1 MTVDKVKAPER
12 HACVAGPFGSSISS
26 KFFVEKGVPVIRGS
40 NLSLGLERFISSNFV
55 FIAPE
60 TAEKFSAQTVVPG
73 DLVFTCWGT
82 IGQVGLIPPDGP
94 FHRYVISNKQL
105 KLRVDS
111 QLLEPLFAYYYFAC
125 PETVEYIQGRAIG
138 SAVPGINLG
147 ILKSL
152 PVILP
157 PIETQ
162 RRIASILG
170 AYDDLIEVNRR
181 RIAVLGEMARRLFDE
196 WFVNFR
202 FPGHEGHAM
211 VETKG
216 GTIPEGWTMQPL
228 EALTSY
234 ISRGIAPAYDDEAP
248 GLVINQKCIR
258 DGRLSLK
265 AARRQRKAVPP
276 VKVVEA
282 GDILVNST
290 GTGTLGRIAQAEE
303 IPPGTTVDSHVT
315 IIRPRREVDRDFLG
329 TSVSRLQALFE
340 SMAVGATNQMELNR
354 SRLASTEVV
363 VPHGGLAVQFGAVVR
378 PIRVLAH
385 KLERQCDRLTASRDL
400 LLPRL
405 ISGELSVATAERELE
420 DAA

>member
-1 MTVDKVKAPER
+1 MTDWRTQHLGNLIEVGHGFAFLGEHFAEDGPYILLTPGNFHESGGFRDRGEKQKYYT
-12 HACVAGPFGSSISS
+12 GPFPHEFILKPGELLVAMTEQGEGLLGSAAFVPEGKPCLHNQRLGRVKLRSPSESDLGFIYYLFNSSSVRAQIRASATGTKVRHTSPSRIAAVEIS
-26 KFFVEKGVPVIRGS
+26 
-40 NLSLGLERFISSNFV
+40 
-55 FIAPE
+55 
-60 TAEKFSAQTVVPG
+60 
-73 DLVFTCWGT
+73 
-82 IGQVGLIPPDGP
+82 IPP
-94 FHRYVISNKQL
+94 
-105 KLRVDS
+105 
-111 QLLEPLFAYYYFAC
+111 
-125 PETVEYIQGRAIG
+125 
-138 SAVPGINLG
+138 
-147 ILKSL
+147 L
-152 PVILP
+152 PI
-157 PIETQ
+157 Q

-181 RIAVLGEMARRLFDE
+181 RIAVLEKMARRLFDE

-202 FPGHEGHAM
+202 FPGHEGHEI
-211 VETKG
+211 VDTGPK
-216 GTIPEGWTMQPL
+216 TIPDGWTMQPL
-228 EALTSY
+228 EALTNY

-258 DGRLSLK
+258 DGRLSLN

-276 VKVVEA
+276 VKVVQA

-290 GTGTLGRIAQAEE
+290 GTGTLGRIAQVEE
-303 IPPGTTVDSHVT
+303 VPPGTTVDSHVT

-329 TSVSRLQALFE
+329 TSVLRLQSLFE

-354 SRLASTEVV
+354 SRIASTEVV
-363 VPHGGLAVQFGAVVR
+363 VPHGDLAVRFGAVVR

-385 KLERQCDRLTASRDL
+385 KLERQSNGLTASRDL